1 MLMSPFEREDD
12 KHVDSPGDTTRDAPA
27 TPGAGSSSDADD
39 SAAHIAE
46 LVRRSAER
54 DARPGPSS
62 VAPQSVT
69 AAQPPIPVAPEQR
82 RAAGE
87 SSHQPPA
94 PAARRRP
101 PMWVLV
107 AGAAVAV
114 LLIATGFALTRP
126 GDRAVTA
133 SPAATPST
141 AAPAFTV
148 RATDTITDCAG
159 HAHGRTKRSFEKQNC
174 VKATRALT
182 TGRVNGRPVLFVTS
196 RIQMA
201 SADAAAA
208 IKQVLDANGTGNLN
222 DLLSEGKTF
231 AGAPAKMPSSGY
243 ASVQTGAVVMVA
255 EAGFSDGGLSSNT
268 NPTLRAAAAKMAGK

>member
-1 MLMSPFEREDD
+1 MSPFERADD
-12 KHVDSPGDTTRDAPA
+12 THVDPPGNTMRNGLTTS
-27 TPGAGSSSDADD
+27 GSSSDADE

-62 VAPQSVT
+62 LPPHRTTV
-69 AAQPPIPVAPEQR
+69 AQPPVPVAAVRP
-82 RAAGE
+82 AGPLAQGVR
-87 SSHQPPA
+87 QPPA
-94 PAARRRP
+94 PAASRRP
-101 PMWVLV
+101 PVWILI
-107 AGAAVAV
+107 AGAAVAAV
-114 LLIATGFALTRP
+114 LIATGFALTRP
-126 GDRAVTA
+126 GARAVTA
-133 SPAATPST
+133 RSPATPST
-141 AAPAFTV
+141 AAQAYTV
-148 RATDTITDCAG
+148 QATDVITDCAG
-159 HAHGRTKRSFEKQNC
+159 HSHGGAKRSFEKDNC

-201 SADAAAA
+201 SVDAAAA

-231 AGAPAKMPSSGY
+231 TGAPAKMPSSGY
-243 ASVQTGAVVMVA
+243 ASVQTGSVVVVA

-268 NPTLRAAAAKMAGK
+268 NPTLRAAASKIAGR